1 MDYKVTLATKMILI
15 HYKGDPDPLPD
26 RQTVTPNPFLVAMC
40 ARPCADRSL
49 SCKQRHGSRLC
60 QCTGDGS
67 VARPITSIARARG
80 QLLLN
85 AHAQI
90 EVELAV
96 QDAPAPCW
104 CHFSIIPPIETADFG
119 WGSKMCC
126 RAHEFKSRF
135 DLCPKEIRTTLVRS
149 NRRTF
154 SFFSPLRVKHC
165 GCHAWC
171 PYAYVEWN
179 NWPNQTLPLCPGFQ
193 GKQLAAWDLGCRIR
207 FLDGLKIPAHGL
219 LFIFSRHWPTEIRR
233 MVRRDRYLRH
243 Q

>member
-1 MDYKVTLATKMILI
+1 
-15 HYKGDPDPLPD
+15 
-26 RQTVTPNPFLVAMC
+26 
-40 ARPCADRSL
+40 
-49 SCKQRHGSRLC
+49 
-60 QCTGDGS
+60 
-67 VARPITSIARARG
+67 
-80 QLLLN
+80 
-85 AHAQI
+85 
-90 EVELAV
+90 
-96 QDAPAPCW
+96 
-104 CHFSIIPPIETADFG
+104 
-119 WGSKMCC
+119 
-126 RAHEFKSRF
+126 
-135 DLCPKEIRTTLVRS
+135 LCPKEVRTTWVRS

-243 Q
+243 QWLHSHETSRVFVRCSRTKSMQEDIRRAVSRTVVGRRTATHVARGRRRRTGCRRSSVGSNRSRKQSKYAP